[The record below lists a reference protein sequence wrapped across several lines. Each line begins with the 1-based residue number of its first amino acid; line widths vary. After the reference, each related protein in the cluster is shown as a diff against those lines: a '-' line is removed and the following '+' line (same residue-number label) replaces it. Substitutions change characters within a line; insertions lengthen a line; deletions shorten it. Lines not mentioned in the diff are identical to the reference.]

1 MTPTANKNRYHG
13 LSHVQAIQFIN
24 LNFQTK
30 TKQNKNKKNDY
41 WEEQNDII
49 STHCGDE
56 NKSKY
61 NII

>member
-30 TKQNKNKKNDY
+30 TKQNKNKKKRLLGRTKRYHIDAL
-41 WEEQNDII
+41 WR
-49 STHCGDE
+49 
-56 NKSKY
+56 
-61 NII
+61 